1 MSQIEK
7 LKAEADE
14 LESHHRALGN
24 PIKHCEALEQVAKKH
39 GYSSWRACRARLG
52 DESDK
57 ADTREAAP
65 PMQQYRSS
73 DWNFSIDF
81 PAHWNIFPPVPNN
94 SPYEAVRFA
103 SKEEGDFHIVIV
115 FRQPRDPK
123 ETPAQWLAD
132 VQQRLE
138 QAGFGNFKNGEPVI
152 EGRILPTLDFDKPR
166 DGRTW
171 SCREYFVAAGTLLY
185 IIGFGSNAPEKI
197 SGIRDRMIQS
207 FEVFP
212 TAL

>member
-14 LESHHRALGN
+14 LESHQRALGD
-24 PIKHCEALEQVAKKH
+24 PIKHCEALEHVAKKH
-39 GYSSWRACRARLG
+39 GYSSWRACRAMLG

-57 ADTREAAP
+57 PDTRKAAP

-73 DWNFSIDF
+73 EWNFSIDF

-123 ETPAQWLAD
+123 EAPTQWLAD

-138 QAGFGNFKNGEPVI
+138 QAGFGNFKTGEALG
-152 EGRILPTLDFDKPR
+152 GRGMVPTLDFEKPR

-171 SCREYFVAAGTLLY
+171 SCREYFFGPGRFCIT
-185 IIGFGSNAPEKI
+185 IGFGSNAPEKVL
-197 SGIRDRMIQS
+197 STRDRMVQS
-207 FEVFP
+207 FEVLP